1 MAKCKEEVVF
11 CVFLTLHRDTEGGVV
26 TPCTTQHRR
35 RLVDHEATVLRR
47 LLPETDDELAGCV
60 FVDLRRQKG

>member
-1 MAKCKEEVVF
+1 MAKYKEEVVF

-26 TPCTTQHRR
+26 APRTTRHRR
-35 RLVDHEATVLRR
+35 RPVDHKATVLCR
-47 LLPETDDELAGCV
+47 LPPETDDEVAGCV